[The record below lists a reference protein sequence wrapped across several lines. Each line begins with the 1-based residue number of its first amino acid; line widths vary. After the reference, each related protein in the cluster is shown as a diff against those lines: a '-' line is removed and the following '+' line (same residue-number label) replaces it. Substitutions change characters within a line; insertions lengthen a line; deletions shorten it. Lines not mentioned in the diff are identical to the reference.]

1 MKTFPAWAAPAASAA
16 ALAVFAVA
24 FAAELESYRKSVVEW
39 AERDLKARV
48 ELAAANLRSPVET
61 SDFRRIHELGA
72 EFASQGLRLGI
83 STPEG
88 GVFFDS
94 APPGAR
100 AGESLTER
108 AECAGHS
115 VSLSL
120 PLDAVLAPYAEA
132 RRGFAL
138 AGAAG
143 AVSVFLVFFFSF
155 RQIVRM
161 KELARLEKFR
171 RDFTADVSHEIKTP
185 LTGILGAA
193 DLLEDATDETR
204 GRLVGMIVRESKR
217 LNALAQGILDL
228 ARLERAPSAPD
239 MEEADIAGIAREAV
253 ESLSA
258 EASAKGVRLR
268 FRVRDGSAGRTRAV
282 CSRDLVFRA
291 VANLVANA
299 VRHSG
304 AESVEIEASGSGRFV
319 EVSVVDSGKGVP
331 PEAAGR
337 IFERFYRADAS
348 RSAES
353 GGAGLGLAIVE
364 SIAKMHGGFAR
375 YAPAKPAGSVFTVAF
390 RRA

>member
-16 ALAVFAVA
+16 ALAVFVVA

-239 MEEADIAGIAREAV
+239 MEESDIAGIAREAV

-268 FRVRDGSAGRTRAV
+268 FRVRDGSAGRTSAV
-282 CSRDLVFRA
+282 CNAALVSRA

-304 AESVEIEASGSGRFV
+304 AKAVDTEVFCAGRFV
-319 EVSVVDSGKGVP
+319 EVAVTDAGRGVP

-375 YAPAKPAGSVFTVAF
+375 YAQAKPAGSVFTVAF